1 MIPTEEQVKEQ
12 VKITAQ
18 HAIDTI
24 QSTAEILNNQLQAE
38 RYSPN
43 IKSTTDKLQDM
54 NKQMVTLT
62 QKGERNEK
70 LEEEKRQLERELK
83 MYKKAAV
90 QQRKEMFS
98 RRSSIR
104 KDQTQQWK
112 LVAGEM
118 VDMLNMVRNAGNL
131 DRETLEQELNR
142 ILMTLNTQTEC
153 IDNLKRDLSKQ
164 EKAYKNLEKDKNRL
178 NDDKTLVE
186 DQLRAKQQ
194 ELKQCKQYLRKVMAE
209 RKDAGEEKIKTAED
223 EIHLTESAEEVIP
236 EDALTTDILKAQ
248 VRDARKLVLKL
259 EEENKELQRKL
270 AALSSSSEGN
280 EEVQRILV
288 VHQESTEAGTLEPN
302 TEPVPVSALDE
313 CPRCH
318 SYKEQIANQL
328 QGFKSKEELIE
339 RLKRDLKK
347 LRTLLL
353 SIKDTSNVQSELAM
367 IEEVKEER
375 FEGPGS
381 PEIKVSEDVSTEL
394 QLSSENESSEDE
406 AKEIQKPKKTGKV
419 TTSAE
424 GESKKLPGKSSRK
437 GKSKKAAKLKQ
448 KGKEDQS
455 EKGVEKD
462 NEEDKEEKA
471 IDMDKD
477 EDKGK
482 AKKPKKKEG
491 KGAGYKP
498 KRVLVGECREE
509 KAPYVKV
516 REARMVTLAN
526 KGTQTSH
533 YDHLAESTTRRN
545 ATEWQPL
552 GRRKP
557 LAETIMAGVTP
568 SEMQEETR
576 AASLF
581 IKEQADRLCDEIS
594 SFVECG
600 YSLIEQG
607 AKSTRM
613 MMDTHLG
620 QNAAE
625 MLEND
630 DPALQLEIAKEI
642 KALQSCSHRRQSFF
656 ANKRRRSSVNLERRG
671 TRRHSKLPFF
681 DGLRR
686 ESRADSVTG
695 QENTR
700 KELEAESVSSN
711 KELEVGSVTEQS
723 QSPDGSKKE
732 SQDQQTSGEVDQ
744 YSKESETRARSRALS
759 ISTQGSFDINQPVF
773 DSTFVNNSPW
783 STLQNFADSLTSYTG
798 AACSHVVNSVRLV
811 VEGSGMIPTE
821 EQVKE
826 QVKITAQ
833 HAIDT
838 IQSTAEILNNQLQA
852 EAGVYENF
860 FALWSDIKEVGKPI
874 DFPLRNG
881 TVLKVVHIVFN
892 MKRDT

>member
-1 MIPTEEQVKEQ
+1 MYIDKDQQGYAMMQEQLSGQFAMESLLSDYKSLCREREDLLNSLQDSLDMDEEDILDELEHMNRENLQSVDMEG
-12 VKITAQ
+12 AQ
-18 HAIDTI
+18 QAIQDT
-24 QSTAEILNNQLQAE
+24 L
-38 RYSPN
+38 RN

-288 VHQESTEAGTLEPN
+288 VHQESTEPGTLEPN

-381 PEIKVSEDVSTEL
+381 PEIKGNALMFCQPRYQGLSSLPPLSLGSTKEPTTRSL
-394 QLSSENESSEDE
+394 QL
-406 AKEIQKPKKTGKV
+406 
-419 TTSAE
+419 
-424 GESKKLPGKSSRK
+424 L
-437 GKSKKAAKLKQ
+437 
-448 KGKEDQS
+448 
-455 EKGVEKD
+455 
-462 NEEDKEEKA
+462 
-471 IDMDKD
+471 
-477 EDKGK
+477 
-482 AKKPKKKEG
+482 
-491 KGAGYKP
+491 
-498 KRVLVGECREE
+498 C
-509 KAPYVKV
+509 V
-516 REARMVTLAN
+516 R
-526 KGTQTSH
+526 
-533 YDHLAESTTRRN
+533 
-545 ATEWQPL
+545 
-552 GRRKP
+552 
-557 LAETIMAGVTP
+557 
-568 SEMQEETR
+568 
-576 AASLF
+576 
-581 IKEQADRLCDEIS
+581 
-594 SFVECG
+594 
-600 YSLIEQG
+600 
-607 AKSTRM
+607 
-613 MMDTHLG
+613 
-620 QNAAE
+620 
-625 MLEND
+625 
-630 DPALQLEIAKEI
+630 I
-642 KALQSCSHRRQSFF
+642 KAFF
-656 ANKRRRSSVNLERRG
+656 
-671 TRRHSKLPFF
+671 T
-681 DGLRR
+681 D
-686 ESRADSVTG
+686 
-695 QENTR
+695 
-700 KELEAESVSSN
+700 
-711 KELEVGSVTEQS
+711 
-723 QSPDGSKKE
+723 
-732 SQDQQTSGEVDQ
+732 
-744 YSKESETRARSRALS
+744 
-759 ISTQGSFDINQPVF
+759 
-773 DSTFVNNSPW
+773 
-783 STLQNFADSLTSYTG
+783 
-798 AACSHVVNSVRLV
+798 
-811 VEGSGMIPTE
+811 
-821 EQVKE
+821 
-826 QVKITAQ
+826 
-833 HAIDT
+833 
-838 IQSTAEILNNQLQA
+838 
-852 EAGVYENF
+852 
-860 FALWSDIKEVGKPI
+860 
-874 DFPLRNG
+874 
-881 TVLKVVHIVFN
+881 
-892 MKRDT
+892 